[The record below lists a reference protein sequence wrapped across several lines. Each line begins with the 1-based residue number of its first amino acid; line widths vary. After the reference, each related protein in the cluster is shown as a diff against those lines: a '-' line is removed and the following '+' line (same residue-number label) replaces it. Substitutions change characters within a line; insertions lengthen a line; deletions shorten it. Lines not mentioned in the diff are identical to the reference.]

1 MLLRKLELWQTA
13 VSYSRK
19 FNLGVGN
26 REKADTGSTAAA
38 ADSGYSRKLVTERRR
53 ILVVPVPPR
62 RQTAVTAVNITWEL
76 VTESRRTLVVPLL
89 RQTTDTAVNFTWE
102 LVTERRRTLVVPLL
116 RQTAFTAVNFTWE
129 LVTESRRTLV
139 VPPALLRQ
147 AAETGTAAPPV
158 M

>member
-76 VTESRRTLVVPLL
+76 VTESRRTLVVP
-89 RQTTDTAVNFTWE
+89 
-102 LVTERRRTLVVPLL
+102 
-116 RQTAFTAVNFTWE
+116 
-129 LVTESRRTLV
+129 
-139 VPPALLRQ
+139 PALLRQ